1 MSTTYEKNGKL
12 TEITFTQQTS
22 GDVTWNTTNGPVKGN
37 GDATGSG
44 SASSTDKK
52 THVTTTKLKVTDENS
67 AVVNEWLSRAYVTD
81 PHSGT
86 TTLTIPPNV
95 LNPDSPV
102 SSDPMQQLLYD
113 QAVSTDSVYNV
124 DGNEISIGGEIALG
138 LKIGGDIK
146 VGDEKSDIDQQTYLG
161 SLASS

>member
-1 MSTTYEKNGKL
+1 MSTTYDKNGKL

-52 THVTTTKLKVTDENS
+52 THVTTTKLKVTDENR
-67 AVVNEWLSRAYVTD
+67 AIVNEWLSRAYVTD

-102 SSDPMQQLLYD
+102 WPALNKVSFWGCVVGWFWGYRYRMCVWLLM
-113 QAVSTDSVYNV
+113 
-124 DGNEISIGGEIALG
+124 
-138 LKIGGDIK
+138 
-146 VGDEKSDIDQQTYLG
+146 
-161 SLASS
+161 